1 MWHKKRRGP
10 SRAELVERKHQLEG
24 TINVLAVQLK
34 ERNARNE
41 PTDALE
47 ERLERLRNQHYQTR
61 LQIDRTDP
69 DS

>member
-1 MWHKKRRGP
+1 MWHTKRRGP
-10 SRAELVERKHQLEG
+10 SRAELVERKRQLEG
-24 TINVLAVQLK
+24 TINVLAVELK

-41 PTDALE
+41 PTGTLE

-69 DS
+69 DA